1 MFLPSLFAT
10 KLIVYINFFYN
21 TISLEPWLDTP
32 GRRQLFEKGTLQH
45 SISVTSQGTPSGITA
60 ASANGD
66 FLALGQNL

>member
-1 MFLPSLFAT
+1 MIFRKWKRKKITS
-10 KLIVYINFFYN
+10 
-21 TISLEPWLDTP
+21 DTP

-60 ASANGD
+60 ASVNGD